1 MRGHLQPGAR
11 RVSRGAGGAPTEA
24 WGRGG
29 PALDAGCLPRGCHP
43 GGRAPEEC
51 CPAGVRGKE
60 GPGTAGRMP
69 GPREKMPGRGEPCL
83 RSRALTGVVHLP
95 PQLPSLAAPAAQS
108 IVPGPPPPSLLA
120 DAPGARAPLGAW
132 ERGRGSWTRR
142 GGLGRQHCRLGGGQR
157 RGAPP
162 PCPARGPSRGG
173 GRRRRPAQQAAR
185 GGRPGGAIPCG
196 GTSP

>member
-120 DAPGARAPLGAW
+120 DAPGARAPPRAA
-132 ERGRGSWTRR
+132 
-142 GGLGRQHCRLGGGQR
+142 R
-157 RGAPP
+157 RGAAAGAGAPRSRQR
-162 PCPARGPSRGG
+162 AGVGQAGPSPAAGRAPELRGV
-173 GRRRRPAQQAAR
+173 RAR
-185 GGRPGGAIPCG
+185 ARDAELMPKGAEI
-196 GTSP
+196 